1 MTRYYLKKMLNP
13 SQRNHVIYESQ
24 KILNAAVKYTIYI
37 VWNKNAAVK
46 CTIYNVHWNKNA
58 AVKCTIYNV
67 HWNKNAAV
75 RYNVVS
81 LRIGGGAGSQILDFS
96 RLPYF
101 VSLPVP
107 QHKLY

>member
-1 MTRYYLKKMLNP
+1 MKWYLKK
-13 SQRNHVIYESQ
+13 
-24 KILNAAVKYTIYI
+24 ILNT
-37 VWNKNAAVK
+37 
-46 CTIYNVHWNKNA
+46 
-58 AVKCTIYNV
+58 
-67 HWNKNAAV
+67 AV

-81 LRIGGGAGSQILDFS
+81 LLRIGGGAGSQILDFS

>member
-13 SQRNHVIYESQ
+13 LQRNHVIYESQ
-24 KILNAAVKYTIYI
+24 KILNAAVKYTIY
-37 VWNKNAAVK
+37 NL
-46 CTIYNVHWNKNA
+46 HWNKNA
-58 AVKCTIYNV
+58 AVKYTIYIV
-67 HWNKNAAV
+67 WKKNAAV

>member
-13 SQRNHVIYESQ
+13 LQRNHVIYESQ

-37 VWNKNAAVK
+37 V
-46 CTIYNVHWNKNA
+46 
-58 AVKCTIYNV
+58 
-67 HWNKNAAV
+67 WNKNAAV